1 MDGPDGGGAWF
12 VALSACLINFI
23 MAGLGRMAGIIYIA
37 FMDRYRTDRQ
47 GAATPFAVR
56 SSTRS
61 LLGPAVGILGQK
73 YGVRAVTVTGGVI
86 GTLGAAACFFAP
98 DMIWVSILWGG
109 INGLGTALTT
119 TLPLVVIEQYF
130 KKHRTTASGMAF
142 SGGCIGAFLFPALL
156 EKLLLSYG
164 LEGTFLILA
173 GIVMHTIPAAMIL
186 RKPPWLRK
194 GKQNKNGTHKPLH
207 KKNSDVYEGLKPC
220 DSYRGAIDG
229 LENDI
234 NTDCLKQN
242 VDTIVQL
249 LKLDIFSKHSSQ
261 RNLVADLTTNGFCS
275 SEIMDILKD
284 IERLYFHS
292 QAPDSEQFLK
302 PGDSPV
308 RNNIRN
314 RLLVAE
320 IRCKKSQSFHL
331 DDKPEKFQTICTN
344 VSTPDISKIQR
355 KPIDPCILLRI
366 KELCNTNES
375 KILSLYPEC
384 RRKEISLLLK
394 EIRKLNKLSCSE
406 EKQSFLTGSF
416 CDISGETLMPVN
428 TADKTNAMTLSID
441 NHPNTF
447 RSHFKTA
454 LKLHKNPLFLLIC
467 VCRAVHFIT
476 FVPTVT
482 VIVDFSIDQGLP
494 ADEGKYVIGA
504 LSAGD
509 LLGRLCLGW
518 ITDYGFI
525 GLPKYMMFVMILQ
538 GMSTASLPMMHDRNS
553 LYANLVVFG
562 ALQGSIFIRH
572 SICISKYLESHE
584 QSIAMGCM
592 NFFSGLLGFLLPL
605 YIGYFRDTI
614 ESYDCIF
621 FINGCIGF
629 LVGLLWIF
637 VPSLL
642 KANAME
648 NKDVPEAV

>member
-1 MDGPDGGGAWF
+1 MELEPCLETEHRLNVPETKKKKRRIRMDGPDGGGAWF

-194 GKQNKNGTHKPLH
+194 
-207 KKNSDVYEGLKPC
+207 
-220 DSYRGAIDG
+220 
-229 LENDI
+229 
-234 NTDCLKQN
+234 
-242 VDTIVQL
+242 
-249 LKLDIFSKHSSQ
+249 
-261 RNLVADLTTNGFCS
+261 
-275 SEIMDILKD
+275 EIMDILKD

-572 SICISKYLESHE
+572 SICISKYLKSHE